1 MPRRVAAVLLAVLLA
16 GAGAGC
22 ASAGS
27 QTQCGVDGCT
37 ITFPRDGETA
47 VSVLGIEARLLGVQD
62 GAATIEVAGQR
73 VSVPVGGQT
82 EAGGFTIGV
91 ERLTDTEVVVRVRP

>member
-1 MPRRVAAVLLAVLLA
+1 VPRRVAAVLIAVLLA
-16 GAGAGC
+16 GSGAGC
-22 ASAGS
+22 ASGGS
-27 QTQCGVDGCT
+27 PTQCGVDGCT
-37 ITFPRDGETA
+37 ITFPRSGETS